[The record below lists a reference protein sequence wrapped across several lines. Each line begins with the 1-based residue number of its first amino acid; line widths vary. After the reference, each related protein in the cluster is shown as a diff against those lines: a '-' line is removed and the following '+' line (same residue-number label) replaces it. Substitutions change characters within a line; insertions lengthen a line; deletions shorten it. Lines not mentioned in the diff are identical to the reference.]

1 MSSHKFNTVYE
12 NPKLCNDCKKVL
24 KTHNI
29 TNKKEFITW
38 ARTNHPDKGG
48 NGNIFGLV
56 SGCNDEYFGTNKSCD
71 INKDY
76 SYMNSSNKPPPH
88 REKPSHHRASPKQ
101 HRKACNPNQ
110 VRNPKSG
117 RCVLKSSPLGKKIM
131 KEMGGSRKTSSR
143 RSRRASSQKTSSRRA
158 SPKKHNKACN
168 ANQVRNPKSGRCVL
182 KSSPLGKKI
191 MKEMGGSR
199 KTSSR
204 RASSRK
210 TSSRRASSQKTS
222 SRRAS
227 PKKHNKA
234 CNVNQVR
241 NPKSGRCV
249 LKSSALGKKIMKERK
264 E

>member
-143 RSRRASSQKTSSRRA
+143 R
-158 SPKKHNKACN
+158 
-168 ANQVRNPKSGRCVL
+168 
-182 KSSPLGKKI
+182 
-191 MKEMGGSR
+191 
-199 KTSSR
+199 
-204 RASSRK
+204 ASSRK